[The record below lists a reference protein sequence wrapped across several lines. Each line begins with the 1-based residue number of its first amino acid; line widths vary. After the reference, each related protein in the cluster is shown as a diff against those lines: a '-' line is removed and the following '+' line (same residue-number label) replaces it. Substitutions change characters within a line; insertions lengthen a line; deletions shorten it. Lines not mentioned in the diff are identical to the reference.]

1 MARGSNQRE
10 GRVARSESLG
20 RPLPIGRFE
29 DTQGLR
35 NLFPAA
41 RIPKTEKSAAK
52 IETTNSIMS
61 KTDEY
66 AGQAYRGFL
75 DTQKI
80 EEEQNKYAKTLSAG
94 MVDGDGFNGLEDYFP
109 KGMSTQ
115 FINALAKNNIAPG
128 PNDPDTINAIARII
142 DARVLDNL
150 EKQDFQGQ
158 FSVRS
163 VQDPDGFRLELY
175 TSEYRGR
182 GEDGEKQYRSSG
194 TKEIAFIPHDEI
206 SGRITRTS
214 VANSPDEMLKSKA
227 FLKAKALDG
236 YLDALLMT
244 SDF

>member
-10 GRVARSESLG
+10 GRAARSEGG
-20 RPLPIGRFE
+20 RMFVPE
-29 DTQGLR
+29 VK
-35 NLFPAA
+35 NLYTASQ
-41 RIPKTEKSAAK
+41 IPKTEKSAAK

-80 EEEQNKYAKTLSAG
+80 EDEQTKYAKILSEG

-109 KGMSTQ
+109 KGMSVD
-115 FINALAKNNIAPG
+115 FINAMAKNNIAPG
-128 PNDPDTINAIARII
+128 PRDPDTIEAIAKII

-150 EKQDFQGQ
+150 GKQDFSGQ

-163 VQDPDGFRLELY
+163 VQDDDGFTLELY

-182 GEDGEKQYRSSG
+182 GADGEKQYRESDVVKIG
-194 TKEIAFIPHDEI
+194 FIPHDEI
-206 SGRITRTS
+206 SGRITSTK
-214 VANSPDEMLKSKA
+214 VARDFNEMLESKA
-227 FLKAKALDG
+227 FLKAKALDN

-244 SDF
+244 SKF

>member
-1 MARGSNQRE
+1 MARGQNAST

-35 NLFPAA
+35 NLFSAS

-52 IETTNSIMS
+52 IELTKSLVS

-75 DTQKI
+75 DTNKI
-80 EEEQNKYAKTLSAG
+80 EEEQTKYAKVLSAG
-94 MVDGDGFNGLEDYFP
+94 MVDGDASNGIEDYFP

-115 FINALAKNNIAPG
+115 FINALAKSGYAPG
-128 PNDPDTINAIARII
+128 PFDKDTQDAVARII

-163 VQDPDGFRLELY
+163 VQDEDGFRLELY

-182 GEDGEKQYRSSG
+182 GADGEKQYRSSG

-214 VANSPDEMLKSKA
+214 VANSPTEMLQSKA

-244 SDF
+244 SGF